1 MVSKAVL
8 MRGRV
13 QIRVFL
19 MLLKL
24 GVQQLKNNHIYV
36 CVYIERERQR
46 DCYTKNLMFFCIAKK
61 KTAKKKPCNLKIYNI
76 YTHTHKK
83 ESKYNAQNSHQI
95 TGEENKCSCLSFI
108 P

>member
-1 MVSKAVL
+1 MLKYGIKSSYHEGK
-8 MRGRV
+8 RV

-36 CVYIERERQR
+36 CVYIYRERQR

-61 KTAKKKPCNLKIYNI
+61 KTAKKKNLQP
-76 YTHTHKK
+76 
-83 ESKYNAQNSHQI
+83 KY
-95 TGEENKCSCLSFI
+95 L
-108 P
+108 